1 MASRRRY
8 GKPVFGHTFPDGKRI
23 TLNSYY
29 IRGNSAATEWR
40 ITLRDNDGEQIG
52 DSRCFSSR
60 PDADIVLDNLL
71 RNGVRLTDFP
81 SFQGVEYRL
90 EDARLVIERKILPK
104 VFPRTISLA
113 LAIDRVVR
121 GDLSEGTEVSRS
133 AVPKILGDLNN
144 IPRKKKVI
152 EIEQWA
158 HACLHRFRNWNHHER
173 RQHKVGVETLRH
185 RIDFFRRALD
195 RIENNPHGFGEWLSQ
210 NIRYA
215 KAIISEQ
222 RFKSLK
228 EAEPS
233 VPYAPIS
240 VTDIHNTL
248 DQILASSSVYFDD
261 DNYLTAAE
269 AVATALYFI
278 KSLACGLRPSE
289 VERLNTS
296 HVVNGRI
303 ILRGGRSNVVTKIKN
318 GRVQDSKTPLV
329 SEVLQ
334 LILDLESQQ
343 YIPPPSLRWLKKYMP
358 FDLYQ
363 LRTTLATNLCYCGI
377 DHNGCAEYLG
387 HDSSEMTLRRYSRQR
402 PPGAENSPSDYYKT
416 DVLEF
421 KLNGNVYSVATT
433 ELLWFRFLLK
443 VAMTVLQKLPGFN
456 LDVAKNMI
464 LGYEQQIAVPMAF
477 RDVI

>member
-1 MASRRRY
+1 MFTIS
-8 GKPVFGHTFPDGKRI
+8 
-23 TLNSYY
+23 
-29 IRGNSAATEWR
+29 GNPTATEWR
-40 ITLRDNDGEQIG
+40 ITLRDSDGEQIG
-52 DSRCFSSR
+52 DSRYFSSK
-60 PDADIVLDNLL
+60 PDAKIFFDNLI
-71 RNGVRLTDFP
+71 RNGVHFTDFP
-81 SFQGVEYRL
+81 SFEGVEDRL
-90 EDARLVIERKILPK
+90 EDAKLVVERKLLPK

-113 LAIDRVVR
+113 LAVDHVVR

-173 RQHKVGVETLRH
+173 RKHKVGVETLRH

-195 RIENNPHGFGEWLSQ
+195 RIENNPHGFGDWLSQ
-210 NIRYA
+210 NIRFA

-233 VPYAPIS
+233 IPYAPIS
-240 VTDIHNTL
+240 VADIHNTIS
-248 DQILASSSVYFDD
+248 QILASSKLHRTDD
-261 DNYLTAAE
+261 DYLTPDV
-269 AVATALYFI
+269 AVSTALYFI

-289 VERLNTS
+289 VARLNSS
-296 HVVNGRI
+296 HVVKGRI
-303 ILRGGRSNVVTKIKN
+303 ILRGGRSNVVTKIQN

-329 SEVLQ
+329 FEVLQ

-343 YIPPPSLRWLKKYMP
+343 LIRQPSLKWLKNNMP

-402 PPGAENSPSDYYKT
+402 PPGADNSPSDYYKT

-421 KLNGNVYSVATT
+421 MLNGNVYSVAKN
-433 ELLWFRFLLK
+433 EILWFRFLLK
-443 VAMTVLQKLPGFN
+443 LGMTVLQKLPGFN

-464 LGYEQQIAVPMAF
+464 LGYEHQIAVPMAF